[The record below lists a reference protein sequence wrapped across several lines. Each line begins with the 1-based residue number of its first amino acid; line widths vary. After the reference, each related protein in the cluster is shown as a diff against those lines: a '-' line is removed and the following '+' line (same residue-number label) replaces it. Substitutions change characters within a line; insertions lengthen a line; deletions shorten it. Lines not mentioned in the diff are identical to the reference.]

1 MPSPFM
7 NVAVARAAQ
16 RLPGL
21 RRLPLARLVLL
32 AEVAMLAKAHYERL
46 TPTERRRLVV
56 LVRDARGMPQNL
68 SERERREL
76 EKLVAKVEPKVF
88 ALRRSRS
95 SRRSVR
101 GALSAC

>member
-1 MPSPFM
+1 M

-32 AEVAMLAKAHYERL
+32 AELGMLAKIHFERL
-46 TPTERRRLVV
+46 TPAERRRIV
-56 LVRDARGMPQNL
+56 LLLKQARGWPQNL

-76 EKLVAKVEPKVF
+76 NKLVAKVEPKAF
-88 ALRRSRS
+88 ANEAVERFSPLTTRR
-95 SRRSVR
+95 
-101 GALSAC
+101 